1 MPSFPGLLR
10 NLRYANSNVAER
22 AAQARQAGVQQ
33 SGDRVDREYGSVN
46 VYSAP
51 RTAAALLS
59 DEQRAEC
66 RRAAEA
72 ADRRRLCRRILRH
85 RVLVEFRSGGCR
97 RRRHLREDDMLI
109 HVSIKI

>member
-1 MPSFPGLLR
+1 MSSFPGLLR
-10 NLRYANSNVAER
+10 NLRYANSNLAER
-22 AAQARQAGVQQ
+22 TAQTRQVGVRQF
-33 SGDRVDREYGSVN
+33 GGRLDKEYGSVN

-51 RTAAALLS
+51 RVEALFS

-72 ADRRRLCRRILRH
+72 VDRRRLCRRILRH